1 MAKPRLLQAAIDAFR
16 LPDLRRRLLVTF
28 GILVVFRLI
37 AHVPLPGVDSVALAA
52 LFENNA
58 ILGMMDLFS
67 GGAMQ
72 NFSVAAMGVYPYIT
86 ASIIMT

>member
-1 MAKPRLLQAAIDAFR
+1 MARPRLLQAAIDAFR

-37 AHVPLPGVDSVALAA
+37 AHVPLPGVDSAALAS

-58 ILGMMDLFS
+58 ILGMDGPFQRRGNEEFQCCCYGCLS
-67 GGAMQ
+67 PI
-72 NFSVAAMGVYPYIT
+72 SPPPL
-86 ASIIMT
+86 